1 MKLIIRA
8 IVTTCIAGVIFL
20 TIMAVS
26 GRMNRSMELKSNLPS
41 TVEETAE
48 NLLTKKYNVTDKNQL
63 EADFL
68 ETLAYAIDSDSDG
81 NRGIVKIIAAHM
93 NTDGT
98 DYNAYTDYGAY
109 QTEIAKDAPVIEY
122 HGSGSLAPGTV
133 NVADYVKAHDY
144 NGQELA
150 VKLLKFCDKDGN
162 ELTDQ
167 MDQASGTITFSSAG
181 KYSFTVKAV
190 DSGNRKTTAVIRVP
204 VM

>member
-68 ETLAYAIDSDSDG
+68 ETLAYAIDSDSDIQLKV
-81 NRGIVKIIAAHM
+81 NAA
-93 NTDGT
+93 DKEK
-98 DYNAYTDYGAY
+98 
-109 QTEIAKDAPVIEY
+109 QLLSVSVTEEFKHPN
-122 HGSGSLAPGTV
+122 GKPGTV
-133 NVADYVKAHDY
+133 SYD
-144 NGQELA
+144 
-150 VKLLKFCDKDGN
+150 
-162 ELTDQ
+162 
-167 MDQASGTITFSSAG
+167 
-181 KYSFTVKAV
+181 
-190 DSGNRKTTAVIRVP
+190 RTAVVNKLQEEALETYQVSYYLTNTDTECYKCYTVHADDMVP
-204 VM
+204 VPKDPVAEGKTFTGWADAEGNALDQNMTMTQDAAYYAVWN

>member
-68 ETLAYAIDSDSDG
+68 ETLAYAIDSDSDIQLKV
-81 NRGIVKIIAAHM
+81 NAAD
-93 NTDGT
+93 TDK
-98 DYNAYTDYGAY
+98 
-109 QTEIAKDAPVIEY
+109 QLLSVSVTEEFKHPN
-122 HGSGSLAPGTV
+122 GKPGTV
-133 NVADYVKAHDY
+133 SYD
-144 NGQELA
+144 
-150 VKLLKFCDKDGN
+150 
-162 ELTDQ
+162 
-167 MDQASGTITFSSAG
+167 
-181 KYSFTVKAV
+181 
-190 DSGNRKTTAVIRVP
+190 RTAVVNKLQEEALETYQVSYYLTNTDTECYKCYTVHADDMVP
-204 VM
+204 VPKDPVEGKTFTGWADAEGNALDQNMTMTQDAAYYAVWN

>member
-68 ETLAYAIDSDSDG
+68 ETLAYAIDSDSDIQLKV
-81 NRGIVKIIAAHM
+81 NAAD
-93 NTDGT
+93 TDK
-98 DYNAYTDYGAY
+98 
-109 QTEIAKDAPVIEY
+109 QLLSVSVTEEFKHPN
-122 HGSGSLAPGTV
+122 GKPGTV
-133 NVADYVKAHDY
+133 SYD
-144 NGQELA
+144 
-150 VKLLKFCDKDGN
+150 
-162 ELTDQ
+162 
-167 MDQASGTITFSSAG
+167 
-181 KYSFTVKAV
+181 
-190 DSGNRKTTAVIRVP
+190 RTAVVNKLQEEVLETYQISYYLTNTDTECYKCYTVHADDMVP
-204 VM
+204 VPKDPVVEGKTFTGWADAEGNALDQNMTMTQDVAYYAVWN

>member
-68 ETLAYAIDSDSDG
+68 ETLAYAIDSDSDIQLKV
-81 NRGIVKIIAAHM
+81 NAAD
-93 NTDGT
+93 TDK
-98 DYNAYTDYGAY
+98 
-109 QTEIAKDAPVIEY
+109 QLLSVSVTEEFKHPN
-122 HGSGSLAPGTV
+122 GKPGTV
-133 NVADYVKAHDY
+133 SYDRAAVVNKLQEEALETYQVSYYLTNTDTECYKCYTVHADD
-144 NGQELA
+144 
-150 VKLLKFCDKDGN
+150 
-162 ELTDQ
+162 
-167 MDQASGTITFSSAG
+167 M
-181 KYSFTVKAV
+181 
-190 DSGNRKTTAVIRVP
+190 VP
-204 VM
+204 VPKDPVVEGKTFTGWADAEGNALDQNMTMTQDASYYAVWN